1 MKRSS
6 DRIRTTHAGRLPV
19 SPGLENLPV
28 RLYLGE
34 VVDPAVIAEGIAHGI
49 RKQVDLGIDC
59 IGDGEFWKA
68 RDFIYYSRHL
78 TGIERRPLKPG
89 ETGST
94 RTNTRERDE
103 FAQSTR
109 ILIRPGRSS
118 MCPASG
124 RRRRNAMCTVAR
136 GPIKSKGTA
145 ALAQEIAAFKAALA
159 RAGRAIDETF
169 FCVIA
174 PGWLD
179 HFIYNEYYKT
189 DEEFIF
195 ALADALRE
203 EYLAIVDAGFILQ
216 IDDPGLVDW
225 WDMLKPALSV
235 EEYRDRFARLAHR
248 RHQPTRSRAFRK
260 IAWRYHLC
268 WGSLARPHTHDLRLS
283 TSLSLMLQVNAQCY
297 FVRGRQTYA
306 TSTSGSSGNDVKL
319 PDGKILLPGVV
330 SHSTN
335 LVEHPELVAERIMR
349 FAARSAAK
357 CHRRHRLGLGRPRAC
372 RDRLGEAPALWSRR
386 AARLKAVV
394 AIAPAF
400 KSDLAPW
407 TWPWWQRC
415 RRLRLLGLAALDRE
429 FELRLPAQLVRLA
442 LRLGLLSRAPPWR
455 SLSPP
460 ATLRFSASIRL
471 TTFEAG
477 ATAFCLDTGAPAC
490 LRLSMSTTASS

>member
-34 VVDPAVIAEGIAHGI
+34 VVAPETIADGVAHGI
-49 RKQVDLGIDC
+49 RKQLDIGIDV

-78 TGIERRPLKPG
+78 TGIERRMLKPG

-103 FAQSTR
+103 FVQFYKDSDKAGT
-109 ILIRPGRSS
+109 IFYVPGEKPTPPERE
-118 MCPASG
+118 
-124 RRRRNAMCTVAR
+124 CTVAR

-145 ALAQEIAAFKAALA
+145 ALSQEITAFKAALA
-159 RAGRAIDETF
+159 KAGREVDETF

-189 DEEFIF
+189 EEEFIF
-195 ALADALRE
+195 ALAEALRE
-203 EYLAIVDAGFILQ
+203 EYLAIVKAGFILQ

-235 EEYRDRFARLAHR
+235 DDYRNKFAKLRVEAINHALKGIPEDRV
-248 RHQPTRSRAFRK
+248 
-260 IAWRYHLC
+260 RYHLC
-268 WGSLARPHTHDLRLS
+268 WGSWHGPHTHDLPFEHIVN
-283 TSLSLMLQVNAQCY
+283 LMLQVKAQCY
-297 FVRGRQTYA
+297 SFEAANVRHEHEWKLW
-306 TSTSGSSGNDVKL
+306 NDVKL

-335 LVEHPELVAERIMR
+335 LVEHPELVAERITR
-349 FAARSAAK
+349 FASAVGRENVMAGTD
-357 CHRRHRLGLGRPRAC
+357 CGLGGRVHAEIAWAK
-372 RDRLGEAPALWSRR
+372 LGALVEG
-386 AARLKAVV
+386 ARLASK
-394 AIAPAF
+394 
-400 KSDLAPW
+400 
-407 TWPWWQRC
+407 
-415 RRLRLLGLAALDRE
+415 
-429 FELRLPAQLVRLA
+429 
-442 LRLGLLSRAPPWR
+442 
-455 SLSPP
+455 
-460 ATLRFSASIRL
+460 TLWK
-471 TTFEAG
+471 
-477 ATAFCLDTGAPAC
+477 
-490 LRLSMSTTASS
+490 